1 MEMQTAD
8 VACDR
13 IDEEVERFM
22 DYNETRIARQMDEQR
37 RWDPKLAGI
46 GFHGSQIQSIG
57 MARDMV

>member
-37 RWDPKLAGI
+37 RWDPKLAGT